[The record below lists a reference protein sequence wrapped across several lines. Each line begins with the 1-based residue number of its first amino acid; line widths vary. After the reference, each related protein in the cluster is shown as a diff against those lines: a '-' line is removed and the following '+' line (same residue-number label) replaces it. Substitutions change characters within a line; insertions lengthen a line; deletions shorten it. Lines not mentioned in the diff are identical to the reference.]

1 MPIIFDNVIGSVTDD
16 TPQSLPINS
25 QQTPVQSVPLIT
37 QLRKIDQR
45 TRRLKAD

>member
-16 TPQSLPINS
+16 TPQSPTINS
-25 QQTPVQSVPLIT
+25 QQTPVQSVPLIN

-45 TRRLKAD
+45 TRRLKSD